1 MANGHDIIIKGGGSV
16 DLEFDDTLYLKQGT
30 TKIHKSANDKITRI
44 TVVDDEGNTRYD
56 SGTVASGINWEVKA
70 HCR

>member
-16 DLEFDDTLYLKQGT
+16 ELEYDDALYLKQGT
-30 TKIHKSANDKITRI
+30 SKIHKSANDKITRI
-44 TVVDDEGNTRYD
+44 TVKDDKGNLKYD
-56 SGTVASGINWEVKA
+56 SGEEQGGMKWEVKA